1 MLLRTL
7 LDSPELRLRVLTGE
21 EAMDRPIEG
30 AFTTDLLDPRRYLSG
45 GEIVLTGLMW
55 RRTPDD
61 SETFVSALAQAGVAA
76 LAAGDAALGW
86 IPPDLVDACRRHRL
100 LLIEVPV
107 DVSFATIT
115 ERVIRARSAGAG
127 HFLQAVRRRLLTG
140 VSASGAAAAAAQE
153 PTADEVRMLLA
164 TADAEYGLACWVISP
179 LGRVVVGPRPM
190 RGARLPV
197 GLAVGYLSAPRLP
210 ATMAVGDAAFSLFRI
225 MGHPAHRLAGW
236 FVAFVGDHAIWDE
249 DRRTVATELTGV
261 AAAHHACLE
270 EGRRPARLAADDL
283 LRQVLAWHPDAAT
296 AEQREVTMAMQRCG
310 LSPRQRVVAVAAVL
324 SGVSQAQPVARAL
337 LEEMLP
343 GAAVGSYGAE
353 VFALAPDTEN
363 GRDRIKAAVGTL
375 RQGLPDIDLTLG
387 VSASS
392 AVVPGRDRSGGQE
405 AQGGGRGAHGGEL
418 ADTMMAAGVAASLS
432 SVVEDARHAAR
443 IARLR
448 GNGVRMVDSAELGSH
463 LLLLAMVPEEAR
475 SSFCT
480 RLLTPLV
487 AYDREHGT
495 ELVRTLEVF
504 LGCSGSWTR
513 TAELMYVHV
522 NTLRYRVRRI
532 EELTRRDLG
541 SLDDQVDLLLALRLR
556 AQP

>member
-1 MLLRTL
+1 MVSRRRTVLLRTL

-21 EAMDRPIEG
+21 EALDRPIEG

-210 ATMAVGDAAFSLFRI
+210 ATVAVGDAAFSLFRI

-261 AAAHHACLE
+261 AAA
-270 EGRRPARLAADDL
+270 
-283 LRQVLAWHPDAAT
+283 T
-296 AEQREVTMAMQRCG
+296 AEQREVTMAMQRCW

-375 RQGLPDIDLTLG
+375 RQG
-387 VSASS
+387 
-392 AVVPGRDRSGGQE
+392 
-405 AQGGGRGAHGGEL
+405 
-418 ADTMMAAGVAASLS
+418 
-432 SVVEDARHAAR
+432 
-443 IARLR
+443 
-448 GNGVRMVDSAELGSH
+448 
-463 LLLLAMVPEEAR
+463 
-475 SSFCT
+475 
-480 RLLTPLV
+480 
-487 AYDREHGT
+487 
-495 ELVRTLEVF
+495 
-504 LGCSGSWTR
+504 
-513 TAELMYVHV
+513 
-522 NTLRYRVRRI
+522 
-532 EELTRRDLG
+532 
-541 SLDDQVDLLLALRLR
+541 
-556 AQP
+556 